1 MEGRK
6 DISEMS
12 FEEFFS
18 EKDRAPM
25 PQRQERKEPIRRGGR
40 GDGRGDVQMGFGA
53 VIPKINYRDGDF
65 VLYMPRYG
73 SDANARFE
81 VAIDCSSGVVP
92 MGRLESAPR
101 GTGRL
106 SRATSLDLT
115 GAGISPLEQFT
126 IIIDGKEV
134 YRMRNRG
141 ILFFNNIGL
150 PMGKPTGETYI
161 VYPRGGSLRLV
172 KTEVTETF
180 DIGDVSVAKAEV
192 STAGGIWL
200 DDRRHPARAEPQ
212 DHGSAE
218 VPEAPERQEPV
229 EPKPKAKA
237 RRKKASG
244 EVRLPVALQE
254 VDAIVA
260 GESLPVFS
268 SFPAFR
274 VSVEN
279 RGLEECEVS
288 LEDAS
293 GGRIAGGTH
302 PDDAPMRFEIDTDGV
317 LSVALTCDGQRLAS
331 ASFVYAPDL
340 EFDRP
345 GKGDLTEDTSFRYRV
360 FGESGTRDAY
370 DGPSVFSR
378 NGSDICIVWN
388 VPAVTYDLG
397 DGPVRYVAGTVPEV
411 DVDSL
416 GDSLTVTVTGARKK
430 TLFLGSDKG
439 KKRDITPDWTGDTFR
454 IPLDGI
460 KEEIYASDA
469 PSYTLF
475 ITVNS
480 FPIRRFMTIRN
491 PVRIAA
497 RFEDGNVIADVAS
510 TGEFVCRI
518 HRMDKSTDTVVLSPG
533 TNNVPVPPD
542 AVEAEVAEVHNGT
555 DRTVIPVRVRSLP
568 FLWRDETGDIWLYV
582 SKGKRIPLPG
592 DLSAA
597 KPDPAKV
604 RQWHDQIVRMNP
616 ELRDVSA
623 QMMQKAFDDMKW

>member
-1 MEGRK
+1 MEGHK

-25 PQRQERKEPIRRGGR
+25 PQRQVRREPVRRQ
-40 GDGRGDVQMGFGA
+40 DGRGDVQMGFGA
-53 VIPKINYRDGDF
+53 VIPKINYRDRGF
-65 VLYMPRYG
+65 VLYIPRYG

-81 VAIDCSSGVVP
+81 VALDCSSGVVP

-106 SRATSLDLT
+106 SRAASLDLT
-115 GAGISPLEQFT
+115 AAGISPLEQFT

-150 PMGKPTGETYI
+150 PMGKPSGETYI

-180 DIGDVSVAKAEV
+180 DVGDVTVAKADV

-200 DDRRHPARAEPQ
+200 DDRRRSERVEEP
-212 DHGSAE
+212 GEA
-218 VPEAPERQEPV
+218 PEAPVEPEKPA

-237 RRKKASG
+237 RRKKAAG
-244 EVRLPVALQE
+244 EVRLPAGLQE
-254 VDAIVA
+254 VDAVVG
-260 GESLPVFS
+260 GEKLPVFS
-268 SFPAFR
+268 TFPAFR

-279 RGLEECEVS
+279 RELGECQVS
-288 LEDAS
+288 LEDSS
-293 GGRIAGGTH
+293 GSVIAGGNA
-302 PDDAPMRFEIDTDGV
+302 PDDAPMRFETDRDGV
-317 LSVALTCDGQRLAS
+317 LTLVLSCDGQRLAS
-331 ASFVYAPDL
+331 ASFVHIPDL
-340 EFDRP
+340 AFDRP
-345 GKGDLTEDTSFRYRV
+345 GRGDLTKETAFAYTA
-360 FGESGTRDAY
+360 FGETGTRDAY

-378 NGSDICIVWN
+378 HGSDITIRWN
-388 VPAVTYDLG
+388 VPAVTYDIG
-397 DGPVRYVAGTVPEV
+397 SGPVRYEADTVPEA

-416 GDSLTVTVTGARKK
+416 GDSLVVTVTGARKK

-439 KKRDITPDWTGDTFR
+439 KKRDITPDWGGDTYR
-454 IPLDGI
+454 IPLEGI
-460 KEEIYASDA
+460 KDEIYSSDA
-469 PSYTLF
+469 PSYTLY

-491 PVRIAA
+491 PVRITAG
-497 RFEDGNVIADVAS
+497 FEDGNVVADVAS
-510 TGEFVCRI
+510 TGRFVCRI
-518 HRMDKSTDTVVLSPG
+518 FMMDKSVNTVDLSPG
-533 TNNVPVPPD
+533 HNTVPVPPD
-542 AVEAEVAEVHNGT
+542 AVEAEVAEVHDGS
-555 DRTVIPVRVRSLP
+555 DRTVVPVRVRSLP

-592 DLSAA
+592 DLSAVR
-597 KPDPAKV
+597 PDLAKV

-623 QMMQKAFDDMKW
+623 QMMQKAFDDMRW